1 MSKEKKKMGRPI
13 IGKEPRTEKL
23 NLRLSKSELKMINE
37 CSEKLKTP
45 RVNVI
50 VKGVNIIYE
59 ELNKE

>member
-37 CSEKLKTP
+37 CSEILKTP

-50 VKGVNIIYE
+50 VEGVKRTYKEIK
-59 ELNKE
+59 EL

>member
-1 MSKEKKKMGRPI
+1 MRKKKKMGRPI

-37 CSEKLKTP
+37 CSEILKTP

-50 VKGVNIIYE
+50 VEGVKRIY
-59 ELNKE
+59 KEIKN

>member
-13 IGKEPRTEKL
+13 IGKEARTEKL

-37 CSEKLKTP
+37 CSEILKTP

-50 VKGVNIIYE
+50 VDGVSKIYE
-59 ELNKE
+59 DLKKQ